1 MLKKYTQF
9 IKEAAEDVSE
19 KDSPIAEDT
28 NKHSDIKE
36 EVKSLI
42 EKTIEKSG
50 GEFKTF
56 VESFIKAPED
66 VKIEGLINESDI
78 YDFYLKFRNDIDEM
92 LNSSNFFDEVPSELN
107 AFGLYDYMIKGTQ
120 RSIEETVKLLED

>member
-1 MLKKYTQF
+1 MLKRYTQF
-9 IKEAAEDVSE
+9 IKESTEDVSE
-19 KDSPIAEDT
+19 KDSPIAEDI
-28 NKHSDIKE
+28 NKYSDLKE

-56 VESFIKAPED
+56 VESFIKTPED
-66 VKIEGLINESDI
+66 IKIEGLINDSDI

-92 LNSSNFFDEVPSELN
+92 LNTSNFFDEIPSELN

-120 RSIEETVKLLED
+120 RAIKEAVKLLS